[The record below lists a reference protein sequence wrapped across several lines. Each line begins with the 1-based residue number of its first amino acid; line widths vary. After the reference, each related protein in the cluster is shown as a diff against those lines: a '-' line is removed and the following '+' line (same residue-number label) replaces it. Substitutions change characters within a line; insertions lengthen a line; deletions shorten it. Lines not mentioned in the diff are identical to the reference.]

1 MTMETKSEEI
11 KHCKPGTFVLIDDE
25 PCIVT
30 SLSVS
35 KPGKHGEAKA
45 RIEAVGIF
53 DNVKRSLVKPG
64 DYRIQV
70 PIIDKRIAQV
80 LVISGDYAQVMDS
93 ESYETFEAK
102 IPEELKDKIT
112 EGREVL
118 VWRSG
123 KKALIKALR

>member
-1 MTMETKSEEI
+1 VNGETKLEEI
-11 KHCKPGTFVLIDDE
+11 KKCRPGTYVLIDGE
-25 PCIVT
+25 PCVVT

-64 DYRIQV
+64 DYRIEI
-70 PIIDKRIAQV
+70 PIIEKKSAQV
-80 LVISGDYAQVMDS
+80 LSISGGTAQVMDL
-93 ESYETFEAK
+93 ENYEVYETPV
-102 IPEELKDKIT
+102 PEEMKEKLE

-118 VWRSG
+118 IWKWG
-123 KKALIKALR
+123 KKVIIKGLR